1 MFIVHRSL
9 EMTHSALRTR
19 DMELL
24 VAYSRDRSL
33 DLRNQ
38 LIKLNSGLVRK
49 VAHQLCRQC
58 HEPYE
63 DLEQTGYLGLIR
75 AIDRFDP
82 KQGRAFS
89 SFALPYIRG
98 EILHYL
104 RDKGTTIKIPRRWQE
119 LHTKAQKVRKQLR
132 TELGRT
138 PQDGEI
144 AGSLGV
150 SLHEWRECKI
160 AVKNRLLLSLDATVT
175 RQVDSTITL
184 ADTLPDVN
192 ISVRREQREECSQ
205 LHDAIGK
212 LEEKT
217 QTALEL
223 VFINNLTRKEA
234 AKKIG
239 ISPMTV
245 TRYVDRG
252 IQQLETLLQVA

>member
-1 MFIVHRSL
+1 
-9 EMTHSALRTR
+9 MTHSALRTR
-19 DMELL
+19 DIELL

-33 DLRNQ
+33 NLRNE
-38 LIKLNSGLVRK
+38 LIELNSGLVRK

-58 HEPYE
+58 NEPYE

-89 SFALPYIRG
+89 SFALPYVRG

-104 RDKGTTIKIPRRWQE
+104 RDKGTIIKIPRRWQE
-119 LHTKAQKVRKQLR
+119 LHGRSQKVSKQLR
-132 TELGRT
+132 TELGRI
-138 PQDGEI
+138 PEDSEI
-144 AGSLGV
+144 AQSLGV
-150 SLHEWRECKI
+150 SLQEWRECKM

-175 RQVDSTITL
+175 RQVDSNITL
-184 ADTLPDVN
+184 ADTLADVS
-192 ISVRREQREECSQ
+192 ITFHREQREECSQ
-205 LHDAIGK
+205 LMNAIDQ

-223 VFINNLTRKEA
+223 VFLKNLTRKEA

-252 IQQLETLLQVA
+252 IQQLERLLQVA

>member
-1 MFIVHRSL
+1 
-9 EMTHSALRTR
+9 MTHSALRTR
-19 DMELL
+19 DIELL

-33 DLRNQ
+33 KVRNE
-38 LIKLNSGLVRK
+38 LIELNSGLVRK

-58 HEPYE
+58 REPYE

-75 AIDRFDP
+75 AIERFDP

-119 LHTKAQKVRKQLR
+119 LHGRSQKVCKQLR
-132 TELGRT
+132 SELGRV
-138 PQDGEI
+138 PRDGEI
-144 AGSLGV
+144 ARALGV
-150 SLHEWRECKI
+150 SFREWRECKM
-160 AVKNRLLLSLDATVT
+160 AVRNRSLLSLDATVT
-175 RQVDSTITL
+175 RQIDTNVTL

-192 ISVRREQREECSQ
+192 ISTHREQQEECSQ
-205 LHDAIGK
+205 LHDAIGQ

-223 VFINNLTRKEA
+223 VFLENLTRKEA
-234 AKKIG
+234 AKQIG

>member
-1 MFIVHRSL
+1 
-9 EMTHSALRTR
+9 MTHSALRTR
-19 DMELL
+19 DIELL

-33 DLRNQ
+33 DLRNE
-38 LIKLNSGLVRK
+38 LIELNSGLVRK

-75 AIDRFDP
+75 AIERFDP

-119 LHTKAQKVRKQLR
+119 LHGRSQKVCKQLR

-138 PQDGEI
+138 PQDSEV
-144 AGSLGV
+144 ACALGV
-150 SLHEWRECKI
+150 SFREWRECKM
-160 AVKNRLLLSLDATVT
+160 AVKNRSLLSLDATVT
-175 RQVDSTITL
+175 RQTDTTITL
-184 ADTLPDVN
+184 ADTLPDARVAT
-192 ISVRREQREECSQ
+192 RRDQQEECWQ
-205 LHDAIGK
+205 LHHAIAQ

-217 QTALEL
+217 QNALEL
-223 VFINNLTRKEA
+223 VFLDNLTRKEA
-234 AKKIG
+234 AKHIG

-252 IQQLETLLQVA
+252 IKQLETLLQVA